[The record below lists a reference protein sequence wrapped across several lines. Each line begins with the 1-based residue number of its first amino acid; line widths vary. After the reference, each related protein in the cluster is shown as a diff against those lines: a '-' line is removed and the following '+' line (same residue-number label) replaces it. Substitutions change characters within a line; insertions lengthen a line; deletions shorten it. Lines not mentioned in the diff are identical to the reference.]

1 MTLTRS
7 RRLPA
12 AAIVAARSSP
22 LQGFSNGRAMAPQ
35 RGWRNLPRMTRRLRT
50 NPMPTIHT
58 MREVMPRLL
67 RTRSI
72 AAAVVAALALAA
84 APAHAFDAG
93 PHTDMTRDALTA
105 EGFGSNAAN
114 VGVVENWFVDY
125 YWNAKENPFSGHGDM
140 LTEMLAN
147 ADPAT
152 KEYWPQ
158 FVVDGTNHMHFDSSQ
173 PGFPDLSNPQGVDE
187 EWQRLMRVTR
197 NALAQAKS
205 SRDPLTVMAVV
216 GMSLHTVQDFYA
228 HTSWVETAGKLGSPD
243 GPGWSPAYGSFPTYF
258 DIPKSARDSR
268 AVYSAVNGV
277 SRRHGKW
284 QTDNND
290 SHEHGMNK
298 DWPRRPLYE
307 RAYGTAY
314 FASRQWIRAA
324 RGWLNDD
331 ALWGRAQ
338 RLAAPSGLKADLR
351 AALDISKYSG
361 HWQGNGQPCAKA
373 IIFCGDLYGWAG
385 SVLGLRSAIKSYHED
400 HRISPARKR
409 FEDFASNFDEQHGT
423 ERVAEP
429 TSSRDIQLGTRLV
442 KLEVPRMR
450 GYDWALG
457 DPGPDDA
464 DLYVNASI
472 RGQDFDSPV
481 IHDHDRFSF
490 PKPYGS
496 FTWIRSVPAGWR
508 ASTPV
513 STLTVQVKTGD
524 RRFAGT
530 DDDVYLRVNN
540 GLRFSLEKR
549 AYNDFERGDD
559 DTYAVP
565 LDAVTRA
572 GMSVKD
578 ITMAQLEKSRDGVG
592 GAWFLQSFA
601 VRLNGRPVASKVV
614 NRWMEDDHRTASASM
629 TRDHRASDIVPVW
642 VSLEEDDY
650 LYGFD
655 DDGDVNP
662 FDRNTA
668 VSFGYMPGR
677 EITREDTGG
686 DRLSGRL
693 SMQNGEKG
701 QLDLRMSTIR
711 IVAPPPLPAV
721 PTPTPTPTPSPTPTP
736 TPSPPPNNKP
746 DLVITAF
753 DTSSITVKNQGS
765 GAAGPFSI
773 SATSY
778 PPMMSAGLAPG
789 ASQTF
794 GSGHGCTFGQHHA
807 IVDPMDQVKES
818 NESNNTAD
826 IDAIC

>member
-361 HWQGNGQPCAKA
+361 HWQGNGQPCAHA
-373 IIFCGDLYGWAG
+373 IVFCGDLYGWAG
-385 SVLGLRSAIKSYHED
+385 SVLGLRSAIKTYHED
-400 HRISPARKR
+400 HRKSPARKR

-530 DDDVYLRVNN
+530 DDDVYLRVDN

>member
-1 MTLTRS
+1 
-7 RRLPA
+7 
-12 AAIVAARSSP
+12 
-22 LQGFSNGRAMAPQ
+22 
-35 RGWRNLPRMTRRLRT
+35 
-50 NPMPTIHT
+50 
-58 MREVMPRLL
+58 
-67 RTRSI
+67 
-72 AAAVVAALALAA
+72 
-84 APAHAFDAG
+84 
-93 PHTDMTRDALTA
+93 
-105 EGFGSNAAN
+105 
-114 VGVVENWFVDY
+114 
-125 YWNAKENPFSGHGDM
+125 
-140 LTEMLAN
+140 
-147 ADPAT
+147 
-152 KEYWPQ
+152 
-158 FVVDGTNHMHFDSSQ
+158 
-173 PGFPDLSNPQGVDE
+173 
-187 EWQRLMRVTR
+187 MRVTR
-197 NALAQAKS
+197 NALAKAKT
-205 SRDPLTVMAVV
+205 SRDPLTVMAIV

-228 HTSWVETAGKLGSPD
+228 HTSWVETAGELGSPD

-268 AVYSAVNGV
+268 AVYSAVKGV
-277 SRRHGKW
+277 SRPHGKW
-284 QTDNND
+284 QTDKND

-298 DWPRRPLYE
+298 DWTRRPLYE
-307 RAYGTAY
+307 KGYVTAY

-331 ALWGRAQ
+331 ALWARAQ

-351 AALDISKYSG
+351 ASLDISKYSG

-385 SVLGLRSAIKSYHED
+385 SVLGLRSAIKTYHED

-429 TSSRDIQLGTRLV
+429 ASSRDMQLGTRLV
-442 KLEVPRMR
+442 KLEVLRMR

-464 DLYVNASI
+464 DLYVNARI

-530 DDDVYLRVNN
+530 GDDVYLRVNN
-540 GLRFSLEKR
+540 GLRFGLEKR
-549 AYNDFERGDD
+549 AYDDFERGDD

-565 LDAVTRA
+565 LDVVTRA
-572 GMSVKD
+572 GLSVKD
-578 ITMAQLEKSRDGVG
+578 ITMAQIEKSRDGAG
-592 GAWFLQSFA
+592 GGWFLQSFA
-601 VRLNGRPVASKVV
+601 VRLNGRSVASKVV
-614 NRWMEDDHRTASASM
+614 NKWLEDDHRTASASM
-629 TRDHRASDIVPVW
+629 TRDHRTSDTVPVW

-655 DDGDVNP
+655 DDGDVNL

-668 VSFGYMPGR
+668 VSFGYVPGP

-686 DRLSGRL
+686 KRLSGRL

-701 QLDLRMSTIR
+701 QFGLRMTTIG
-711 IVAPPPLPAV
+711 IIAPPPLP
-721 PTPTPTPTPSPTPTP
+721 
-736 TPSPPPNNKP
+736 PNNMP

-778 PPMMSAGLAPG
+778 PPMTSAGLAPG

-794 GSGHGCTFGQHHA
+794 SSGHGCTFGPHHA
-807 IVDPMDQVKES
+807 VVDAMDQVKES
-818 NESNNTAD
+818 NENNNTAD
-826 IDAIC
+826 IDVIC

>member
-1 MTLTRS
+1 MRTASIRHCCL
-7 RRLPA
+7 A
-12 AAIVAARSSP
+12 ALSV
-22 LQGFSNGRAMAPQ
+22 
-35 RGWRNLPRMTRRLRT
+35 
-50 NPMPTIHT
+50 
-58 MREVMPRLL
+58 
-67 RTRSI
+67 

-84 APAHAFDAG
+84 APARAFDAG
-93 PHTDMTRDALTA
+93 PHTDMTRDALSA
-105 EGFGSNAAN
+105 EGFGLNAAN

-125 YWNAKENPFSGHGDM
+125 YWNAKENPFSGHGDV

-147 ADPAT
+147 ADPT
-152 KEYWPQ
+152 TMEYWPQ

-197 NALAQAKS
+197 NALATAKS
-205 SRDPLTVMAVV
+205 TRDPLTVMAIV

-228 HTSWVETAGKLGSPD
+228 HTSWVETAGELGSPD
-243 GPGWSPAYGSFPTYF
+243 GPGWSADYGSFPTYF
-258 DIPKSARDSR
+258 DIPKNAREYR

-277 SRRHGKW
+277 SRPHGKW
-284 QTDNND
+284 QTDKND
-290 SHEHGMNK
+290 SHAHGMNK

-307 RAYGTAY
+307 KAYVTAY

-331 ALWGRAQ
+331 ALWARAQ
-338 RLAAPSGLKADLR
+338 RLAAPNGLKADLR
-351 AALDISKYSG
+351 ASLDISKYSG

-373 IIFCGDLYGWAG
+373 IILCGDLYGWAG
-385 SVLGLRSAIKSYHED
+385 SVLGLRSAIKTYHED
-400 HRISPARKR
+400 HRKSPARKR

-429 TSSRDIQLGTRLV
+429 ESSRDI
-442 KLEVPRMR
+442 
-450 GYDWALG
+450 
-457 DPGPDDA
+457 
-464 DLYVNASI
+464 YVNARI

-481 IHDHDRFSF
+481 IHDHDRFGF
-490 PKPYGS
+490 PRPYGS

-513 STLTVQVKTGD
+513 STLTVQVKTGN
-524 RRFAGT
+524 RRLSGT
-530 DDDVYLRVNN
+530 DDDVYLRVNDR
-540 GLRFSLEKR
+540 LRFDLEKR
-549 AYNDFERGDD
+549 AYDDFERGDD

-565 LDAVTRA
+565 LDVVTRA
-572 GMSVKD
+572 GLSVKD
-578 ITMAQLEKSRDGVG
+578 ITMARIEKSRDGLG
-592 GAWFLQSFA
+592 GGWFLQSVA
-601 VRLNGRPVASKVV
+601 IRLNGRAVASNVV
-614 NRWMEDDHRTASASM
+614 NRWLEDNHRTASASM
-629 TRDHRASDIVPVW
+629 TRDHRTSDIVPVW
-642 VSLEEDDY
+642 ASLEEDDY

-668 VSFGYMPGR
+668 VSFGYVPGP

-686 DRLSGRL
+686 KRLSGRL
-693 SMQNGEKG
+693 GMQNGEKG
-701 QLDLRMSTIR
+701 QFRLRMSTIG
-711 IVAPPPLPAV
+711 IVAPPPLPV
-721 PTPTPTPTPSPTPTP
+721 VPTPMPTPTPTPTPT
-736 TPSPPPNNKP
+736 PNNMP

-778 PPMMSAGLAPG
+778 PPMTSAGLAPG

-794 GSGHGCTFGQHHA
+794 SSGHGCTFGPHHA
-807 IVDPMDQVKES
+807 VVDALDQVMES
-818 NESNNTAD
+818 NENNNTAD
-826 IDAIC
+826 IDVIC